1 MGWMEDQIPFL
12 DNYLQRITAQ
22 LKLVFSFVFS
32 SLTLQAFTILYLVI
46 YNFEQV
52 IISRNYFS

>member
-1 MGWMEDQIPFL
+1 MVFGHIL
-12 DNYLQRITAQ
+12 TRNYSKIKTG
-22 LKLVFSFVFS
+22 FYFVFR
-32 SLTLQAFTILYLVI
+32 SLTLQVFTILVT